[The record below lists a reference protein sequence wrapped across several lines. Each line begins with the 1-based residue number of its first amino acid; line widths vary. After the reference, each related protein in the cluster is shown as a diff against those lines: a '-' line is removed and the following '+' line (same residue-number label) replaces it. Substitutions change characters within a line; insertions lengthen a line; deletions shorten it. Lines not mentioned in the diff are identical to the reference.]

1 MGKLYLVGTPIG
13 NLGDFSPRAI
23 EVLNAVD
30 YIAAEDTRVT
40 QKLLNRFEIKNK
52 AISFHQHNEHEK
64 APEIIEDILGG
75 KSVAL
80 VTDAGMPAISDP
92 GEHLVKLA
100 HENGVKLESVPG
112 PTAMAT
118 AVALSGLYTG
128 RFSFEGFLSTNKTS
142 RFEHLEEI
150 KNHRETLIFYE
161 APHKL
166 LATLKDMLKV
176 FGNRRISVIKELTK
190 IHETVFLTTIQEAI
204 NYFTENPPKG
214 EYVLVIEGAKKEEK
228 TEEFSLENAINLA
241 KKLKADGLSTTAAA
255 KEAASVTGFKKSDI
269 YKELI

>member
-13 NLGDFSPRAI
+13 NLGDFSKRAI
-23 EVLNAVD
+23 ETLKTVD

-40 QKLLNRFEIKNK
+40 QKLLNHFEIKNK

-64 APEIIEDILGG
+64 APEIVNDILSG

-92 GEHLVKLA
+92 GEHLVQLA
-100 HENGVKLESVPG
+100 HEKGAKIESVPG

-128 RFSFEGFLSTNKTS
+128 RFSFEGFLSTNKTN

-150 KNHRETLIFYE
+150 KNHRETLVFYE

-176 FGNRRISVIKELTK
+176 LGNRKISVIKELTK
-190 IHETVFLTTIQEAI
+190 IHETVFLTTLQEAV
-204 NYFTENPPKG
+204 NYFSENAPKG
-214 EYVLVIEGAKKEEK
+214 EYVLVIEGAKKEEIK
-228 TEEFSLENAINLA
+228 EQYTLEDAVNLA
-241 KKLKADGLSTTAAA
+241 KKLKSEGLKTADAA
-255 KEAASVTGFKKSDI
+255 KEAAKVSGIKKSEI
-269 YKELI
+269 YKELV

>member
-13 NLGDFSPRAI
+13 NLGDFSPRAKEI
-23 EVLNAVD
+23 LETVD

-40 QKLLNRFEIKNK
+40 QKLLNHFEIKNK

-64 APEIIEDILGG
+64 APEIIKDILGG
-75 KSVAL
+75 KNVAL

-92 GEHLVKLA
+92 GEHLVQLA
-100 HENGVKLESVPG
+100 HQNAVKIESVPG
-112 PTAMAT
+112 PTALTT
-118 AVALSGLYTG
+118 AVAMSGLYTG

-150 KNHRETLIFYE
+150 KNHRETLVFYE

-166 LATLKDMLKV
+166 LSTLKDMLKV
-176 FGNRRISVIKELTK
+176 FGDRKISVIKELTK
-190 IHETVFLTTIQEAI
+190 IHETVFLTNLEDAV
-204 NYFTENPPKG
+204 NYFSENQPKG
-214 EYVLVIEGAKKEEK
+214 EYVLVIEGAKKEEIK
-228 TEEFSLENAINLA
+228 ESFSLEDAVALA
-241 KKLKADGLSTTAAA
+241 KKLKSDGLSTTAAA
-255 KEAASVTGFKKSDI
+255 KEAASISGIKKSEI

>member
-23 EVLNAVD
+23 EVLNRVD

-64 APEIIEDILGG
+64 APEIIEDILSG
-75 KSVAL
+75 KEVAL

-100 HENGVKLESVPG
+100 HEKGVKIESVPG

-118 AVALSGLYTG
+118 AVAMSGLYTG

-176 FGNRRISVIKELTK
+176 LGDRKISVIKELTK
-190 IHETVFLTTIQEAI
+190 IHETVLLTTLNDAI
-204 NYFTENPPKG
+204 SYFTENPPKG
-214 EYVLVIEGAKKEEK
+214 EYVLVIEGAKKEEIIEQY
-228 TEEFSLENAINLA
+228 TLEDAINLA
-241 KKLKADGLSTTAAA
+241 KKLKAEGLKIADAA
-255 KEAASVTGFKKSDI
+255 KEAASVTGLKKSDI
-269 YKELI
+269 YKEIL

>member
-13 NLGDFSPRAI
+13 NLGDFSKRAKEI
-23 EVLNAVD
+23 LQSVD

-40 QKLLNRFEIKNK
+40 QKLLNHFEIKNK
-52 AISFHQHNEHEK
+52 TVSFHQHNEHEK
-64 APEIIEDILGG
+64 APEIVNDILNG

-92 GEHLVKLA
+92 GEHLVQLA

-118 AVALSGLYTG
+118 AVAMSGLYTG

-150 KNHRETLIFYE
+150 KNHRETLVFYE

-166 LATLKDMLKV
+166 LSTLKDMLKV
-176 FGNRRISVIKELTK
+176 LGNRKISVIKELTK
-190 IHETVFLTTIQEAI
+190 IHETVFLTTLNDAI
-204 NYFTENPPKG
+204 NYFSENTPKG
-214 EYVLVIEGAKKEEK
+214 EYVLVLEGAKKEENK
-228 TEEFSLENAINLA
+228 EEFTLEDAINLA
-241 KKLKADGLSTTAAA
+241 KKLKAEGLSTTAAA

-269 YKELI
+269 YKEIL